1 MFFLKNIKLYIK
13 KILKKET
20 NINNEK
26 IIICE
31 FWTSIVERSL
41 TGKKP
46 PDEIIVIA
54 KFNEFND
61 LIPNILRIKKIANVK
76 LEYKINIL
84 IVCFKT
90 SVLLNDKKFVRDFFK
105 FSS

>member
-1 MFFLKNIKLYIK
+1 MYTK

-20 NINNEK
+20 SINKEK

-31 FWTSIVERSL
+31 FCTSIVERSF

-54 KFNEFND
+54 KFNELND
-61 LIPNILRIKKIANVK
+61 LIPNILRIIKIAKVK
-76 LEYKINIL
+76 LEYKIKIL
-84 IVCFKT
+84 IVYFKI
-90 SVLLNDKKFVRDFFK
+90 SVVLNDKKFVRDFFK

>member
-1 MFFLKNIKLYIK
+1 MLFRSLYTK

-20 NINNEK
+20 SINIEK

-31 FWTSIVERSL
+31 FWRSIVERSL
-41 TGKKP
+41 VGKKP

-54 KFNEFND
+54 KFNELNV
-61 LIPNILRIKKIANVK
+61 LMPNKLRIIKIVNVK
-76 LEYKINIL
+76 IEYKINIL